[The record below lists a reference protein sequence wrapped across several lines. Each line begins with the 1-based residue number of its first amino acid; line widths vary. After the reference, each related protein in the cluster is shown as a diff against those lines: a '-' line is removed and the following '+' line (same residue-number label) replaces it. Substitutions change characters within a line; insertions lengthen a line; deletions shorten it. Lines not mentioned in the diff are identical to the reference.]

1 VPDDTEESSMVRPPR
16 RPREIAQLLRR
27 RARSAPREVEEY
39 LDTHTEEW
47 SAIVE
52 ADPHD
57 AADILEELGEDAA
70 TDLLTDLSP
79 DDAADVLEE
88 MQDDLAADILEEL
101 DPAVAAGLLE
111 GMPADEAAD
120 VIGALEPEAQES
132 ILPMMED
139 AAEADVRK
147 LLAYPPDSAGGLMTT
162 QVAKLPVGM
171 TTGEAIERIRQM
183 NEELEDLSYVYIV
196 DDDERLVG
204 VLSFRDLVF
213 KRPGVGLDE
222 AMVHNPVAV
231 GPYADREE
239 AAELT
244 NRYHLFSIPV
254 VDANHHLLGMVTNE
268 EVIEAIQLEAT
279 EDFAVAAGAGAEE
292 TVFTSVTSSVRMRI
306 PWLSLNLVMALLV
319 AFVIEKQTGVISRE
333 PVLAALM
340 PVIALLGGNGGF
352 QSLAVV
358 IRSLATDD
366 VPRSQVIG
374 VLGRQ
379 FSVGVLNGLILGVL
393 SAALTMALLAT
404 GVFSSQGTP
413 PAIAGVVG
421 LAAFGN
427 VAVAGLAGASIPLLL
442 RKLGADPAQASSIF
456 LTLVTDLV
464 GFGGFLLVAA
474 VLL

>member
-1 VPDDTEESSMVRPPR
+1 MKLRPR
-16 RPREIAQLLRR
+16 RPREVAQLLRR
-27 RARSAPREVEEY
+27 RARLTPRQVEEY
-39 LDTHTEEW
+39 LDTHAEEW
-47 SAIVE
+47 TAIAE

-70 TDLLTDLSP
+70 TDLLAELNP
-79 DDAADVLEE
+79 DYAAEVLEE

-101 DPAVAAGLLE
+101 DPETAADFLE
-111 GMPADEAAD
+111 EMPADEAAD
-120 VIGALEPEAQES
+120 LVAALEAEAREG
-132 ILPMMED
+132 IFEAMEGP
-139 AAEADVRK
+139 ALADVRK
-147 LLAYPPDSAGGLMTT
+147 LLLYPPDSAGGLMTT
-162 QVAKLPVGM
+162 EVAKLPVGM
-171 TTGEAIERIRQM
+171 TAGEAIERVRQM

-196 DDDERLVG
+196 DDDDRLVG

-222 AMVHNPVAV
+222 AMIHNPVAV
-231 GPYADREE
+231 GPFADREE

-254 VDANHHLLGMVTNE
+254 VDDQQRLLGVVTNE

-279 EDFAVAAGAGAEE
+279 EDFAVATGAGAGE
-292 TVFTSVTSSVRMRI
+292 TVFSPVIGSARMRI
-306 PWLSLNLVMALLV
+306 PWLTLNLMMALLV
-319 AFVIEKQTGVISRE
+319 AYVIEQQTGVITRE

-340 PVIALLGGNGGF
+340 PVIAGLGGNGGF

-366 VPRSQVIG
+366 VPRSQVAQVI
-374 VLGRQ
+374 GRQ
-379 FSVGVLNGLILGVL
+379 TSVGLVNGLILGL
-393 SAALTMALLAT
+393 LAGAMTMLLLAT
-404 GVFSSQGTP
+404 GLFASVNQP
-413 PAIAGVVG
+413 LVIAGVVA

-427 VAVAGLAGASIPLLL
+427 VAVAGLAGSSIPLAL
-442 RKLGADPAQASSIF
+442 RKLGADPALAASIF

-474 VLL
+474 ILL

>member
-1 VPDDTEESSMVRPPR
+1 MKLRPR
-16 RPREIAQLLRR
+16 RPREVAQLLRR
-27 RARSAPREVEEY
+27 RARLAPREVEEY
-39 LDTHTEEW
+39 LDSHSEEW
-47 SAIVE
+47 TAIAE

-70 TDLLTDLSP
+70 TDLLADLHP
-79 DDAADVLEE
+79 DNAADVLEE

-101 DPAVAAGLLE
+101 DAQTAADFLE

-120 VIGALEPEAQES
+120 LVGAL
-132 ILPMMED
+132 D
-139 AAEADVRK
+139 AEAREDIFEAMNDPTVAEVRR

-162 QVAKLPVGM
+162 EVAKLPVGM
-171 TTGEAIERIRQM
+171 TAGEAIERVRQM

-196 DDDERLVG
+196 DDDDALVG

-222 AMVHNPVAV
+222 AMIPNPVAV
-231 GPYADREE
+231 SALADREE
-239 AAELT
+239 AADLT
-244 NRYHLFSIPV
+244 QRYHLFSIPV
-254 VDANHHLLGMVTNE
+254 IDGRGRLLGMVTNDE
-268 EVIEAIQLEAT
+268 LIEAIQAEAS
-279 EDFAVAAGAGAEE
+279 EDFAVATGAGAGE
-292 TVFTSVTSSVRMRI
+292 TIFTPVLGSVRMRL
-306 PWLSLNLVMALLV
+306 PWLSLNLIMALLV
-319 AFVIEKQTGVISRE
+319 AFVIERQTGVISDE

-366 VPRSQVIG
+366 VPRSQVAQ
-374 VLGRQ
+374 VVGRQ
-379 FSVGVLNGLILGVL
+379 FAVGMLNGLTLGILAG
-393 SAALTMALLAT
+393 LLAMFLIDA
-404 GVFSSQGTP
+404 GVFSSVAP
-413 PAIAGVVG
+413 PVEVGAVVA

-427 VAVAGLAGASIPLLL
+427 VSVAGLAGASIPLIL

-456 LTLVTDLV
+456 LTLITDLV

-474 VLL
+474 ALL